1 MDDQRMKNPPAA
13 GAGIPDYFD
22 ELLERI
28 RDIRSS
34 EKRMYLRVRDIFAL
48 ASDYDPSRIATT
60 EFFQTIQ
67 NKLHFAASG
76 KTAVEVIAE
85 RAHHGLP
92 NMGLT
97 EWKGKV
103 VRKADVTVA
112 KNYLSQARRRKQIS

>member
-97 EWKGKV
+97 EWKGK
-103 VRKADVTVA
+103 
-112 KNYLSQARRRKQIS
+112 SCGRRM